1 MDEELAQV
9 RRDLFTQITYLR
21 KSKGLCD
28 KLDTN
33 KIYECVLELRLLV
46 DELDTDDLKLFHDL
60 EVGMGIYNLHID
72 REKMLVSHLLHYIEM
87 DNRGISYDYDELIEQ
102 LPYLKDANS
111 RLFEEGVNPKINL
124 INILDTNGKNRQRR
138 DSIDSKTLQDAKNE
152 LAIYSTKLDELKD
165 KLLHNLYAIRV
176 QKKYVGRPRGYFDL
190 EWWKSKK

>member
-9 RRDLFTQITYLR
+9 RKDLFTQITYLR

-33 KIYECVLELRLLV
+33 KIYECVLELRFLV

-60 EVGMGIYNLHID
+60 EVGMGIYNLYID
-72 REKMLVSHLLHYIEM
+72 REKMMVSRLLRYIEK
-87 DNRGISYDYDELIEQ
+87 DNSGICYDYDELIEQ

-124 INILDTNGKNRQRR
+124 INILDIKGGNRRRR
-138 DSIDSKTLQDAKNE
+138 DDIGSETLQDVKNE
-152 LAIYSTKLDELKD
+152 LAIYSTKLDELKR
-165 KLLHNLYAIRV
+165 KLLRNLYAIRV
-176 QKKYVGRPRGYFDL
+176 EKKYVGRPRGYFDL